1 MAQVSDLSSILTE
14 SLQLQNY
21 GYSDNNSDKVQ
32 AIRQQLSNIPSVLD
46 ENTLTK
52 FKNGEYEITLEEYTS
67 MSTYNT
73 MMTALYG
80 NRSADKFQN
89 ILNIVTNSSED
100 SLANAKSFVDR
111 MKQNGMSNSTAIKTY
126 SALKKYSLMSSFG
139 NYNFIKAKV

>member
-21 GYSDNNSDKVQ
+21 SFSDNNSDKVQ
-32 AIRQQLSNIPSVLD
+32 AIRQQLNNIPSVLD
-46 ENTLTK
+46 ENILTK

-89 ILNIVTNSSED
+89 ILNIVTNSTED
-100 SLANAKSFVDR
+100 SLANAKSFVV
-111 MKQNGMSNSTAIKTY
+111 SPP
-126 SALKKYSLMSSFG
+126 KK
-139 NYNFIKAKV
+139 